1 MQMRDTRL
9 DALRGLAALLV
20 AVASAVACT
29 ARGGLP
35 DLAWPFI
42 GAARLMAGQNPYG
55 GVYPLD
61 LGLYYPLPAVML
73 LVPLVPLGLPL
84 ATALFVFLSV
94 FLLAYA
100 RPPWPIFLSAP
111 FVLAVLWGQ
120 WAPLLTAAALL
131 PAAAPLALCKPN
143 MGIPALLYK
152 PTRGKAIGC
161 TVVALVSLII
171 LPTWPLDW
179 LRGLGAHQ
187 NFTPLLV
194 LPFGPL
200 LLLLIRQWREKDARL
215 ILALACLPQR
225 FPDMLL
231 LWLIPA
237 TTRGA
242 LLLSIASWVVS
253 IIWHWAD
260 LFTIS
265 PAAKQAAVLL
275 LYVPCALLSAH
286 TMTAGAAQRPELASR
301 CSPTPQKFQP
311 D

>member
-1 MQMRDTRL
+1 MQTH
-9 DALRGLAALLV
+9 ALRRVLPALGIAL
-20 AVASAVACT
+20 ASAAACA

-42 GAARLMAGQNPYG
+42 GAARLLVGQNPYG

-61 LGLYYPLPAVML
+61 LGLYYPLPALML
-73 LVPLVPLGLPL
+73 LTPLIPLGLPL
-84 ATALFVFLSV
+84 ATAVFIFLSV

-143 MGIPALLYK
+143 MGLPALLYK
-152 PTRGKAIGC
+152 PTWGKLIGC
-161 TVVALVSLII
+161 AVVGLVSLII

-179 LRGLGAHQ
+179 LRGLKEHQ
-187 NFTPLLV
+187 NVTPLLV

-200 LLLLIRQWREKDARL
+200 LLLLVRRWREKDARL

-231 LWLIPA
+231 LWIVPS
-237 TTRGA
+237 TVRTS

-253 IIWHWAD
+253 MIWHHAS
-260 LFTIS
+260 LFYIS
-265 PAAKQAAVLL
+265 PEGRQAAVLL
-275 LYVPCALLSAH
+275 LYVPLMLLSMRA
-286 TMTAGAAQRPELASR
+286 AAQMRRGSA
-301 CSPTPQKFQP
+301 
-311 D
+311 